1 MAFAVKF
8 EPGLKPVFKHGSGD
22 QKPHGS
28 WANGTANNNDMGGT
42 GVDITESLK
51 TIFGS
56 TDGVVVSNPKT
67 HASIKALQE
76 KLASEGKAYGDI
88 QLEMIAELQGFN
100 GRPKA
105 VETIEELK
113 KVAEGGG
120 QIVFRG
126 VSDYSEN
133 VARAESM
140 IQRNDS
146 FDKGDVTLKA
156 TDIAQDF
163 VTGSY
168 RAGWGYFGNG
178 IYTTNDAQLAAH
190 YAQQRDIDNGNM
202 GNGVIIAMAIPK
214 SARMPSKEVVKM
226 AMKESVTFTGSRDV
240 GRNLAAKGYQ
250 AYDSGFVQSDKMG
263 NIIVL
268 DRSMVTALSKPLV
281 NWLEVSDSL
290 KKGSDRQAMV
300 ITPAQSHAFARI
312 VRTFNSAQRDAYY
325 DAILSRVQAEDYL
338 AEYIHLVQKHGTGDQ
353 KPHGSWADQG
363 LSFAGLKAQ
372 KFIDGGGTLSE
383 TLSSKDSKVLE
394 AKTMVEQMS
403 AKLGFD
409 FAIDYGVLQT
419 MEAIRGIQIGIPL
432 EPDNV
437 IIAYDKNGA
446 IAGAISF
453 NRIDFK
459 GRTPLLFINH
469 LGSTGIIDGT
479 GSSLTRRVIKLAASE
494 KREMQLFALD
504 SNATKFWEKMG
515 FDDEMYSGMSMGMT
529 LENVQSEASK

>member
-1 MAFAVKF
+1 MTFAVRF

-28 WANGTANNNDMGGT
+28 WANGSSGTATELSDDEIR
-42 GVDITESLK
+42 DIIYSSK
-51 TIFGS
+51 T
-56 TDGVVVSNPKT
+56 VEQMLHRV
-67 HASIKALQE
+67 
-76 KLASEGKAYGDI
+76 
-88 QLEMIAELQGFN
+88 AELQGKSMK
-100 GRPKA
+100 PKVA
-105 VETIEELK
+105 DLSDEEINLYRGIATPERDIPQLLDGKIPFTPWQTWGQGIYATPDRSDAESYGQVVGIKLDKKANILRGEQAAFEVDYSGDELK
-113 KVAEGGG
+113 SDFLDHSRVSQQVLSGGKDN
-120 QIVFRG
+120 FSM
-126 VSDYSEN
+126 SDAYNVYWAGKGYDGYSPHGWEMVLFN
-133 VARAESM
+133 NSY
-140 IQRNDS
+140 
-146 FDKGDVTLKA
+146 VTLNKK
-156 TDIAQDF
+156 DI
-163 VTGSY
+163 TL
-168 RAGWGYFGNG
+168 
-178 IYTTNDAQLAAH
+178 T
-190 YAQQRDIDNGNM
+190 
-202 GNGVIIAMAIPK
+202 
-214 SARMPSKEVVKM
+214 
-226 AMKESVTFTGSRDV
+226 
-240 GRNLAAKGYQ
+240 
-250 AYDSGFVQSDKMG
+250 
-263 NIIVL
+263 
-268 DRSMVTALSKPLV
+268 
-281 NWLEVSDSL
+281 
-290 KKGSDRQAMV
+290 
-300 ITPAQSHAFARI
+300 
-312 VRTFNSAQRDAYY
+312 
-325 DAILSRVQAEDYL
+325 
-338 AEYIHLVQKHGTGDQ
+338 VQKHGTGDQ